1 MVQKLTSPHATSIRQ
16 VNASIGWAGFGY
28 YIRARNPE
36 KGTDETILV
45 SQFSK
50 RSPDGTWSSPE
61 DVGGGDHPITTVEAI
76 DAEQAWF
83 GANAPTGGDA
93 IIYYTT
99 DGGSTWNEPSV
110 TLSNV
115 RAIHFFDATHGVA
128 IGDAL
133 SGKWQIVA
141 TDDGG
146 ATWKPGGQPS
156 TSGTAGFFN
165 GAAWVGDRGW
175 FGSNNKEVFVSSD
188 KGASWRAYA
197 VTTLTAKEKNVAAL
211 GFSDDVSLGYALI
224 RPYGTAADSA
234 GIYYSQTNGLT
245 WNAVPRPDPNLIPYS
260 VAFIPGSTV
269 AVMSS
274 NLGVYKMTFTSGT
287 VKWSYL
293 GIPSSWD
300 PRSSVLS
307 ASGSQT
313 AYTIAGASQASG
325 VADYAFGD
333 AGVTPGSTEQ
343 SAFDMSVTP
352 NPVQSSARAYVSASE
367 ASHLRLELRDVLGNC
382 VASLYDGE
390 IGVGVAAFPI
400 SAKPLPPGVYHLVA
414 TLDGGKVIERNVV
427 VTR

>member
-1 MVQKLTSPHATSIRQ
+1 
-16 VNASIGWAGFGY
+16 
-28 YIRARNPE
+28 
-36 KGTDETILV
+36 
-45 SQFSK
+45 
-50 RSPDGTWSSPE
+50 
-61 DVGGGDHPITTVEAI
+61 
-76 DAEQAWF
+76 
-83 GANAPTGGDA
+83 
-93 IIYYTT
+93 
-99 DGGSTWNEPSV
+99 
-110 TLSNV
+110 
-115 RAIHFFDATHGVA
+115 
-128 IGDAL
+128 
-133 SGKWQIVA
+133 
-141 TDDGG
+141 
-146 ATWKPGGQPS
+146 
-156 TSGTAGFFN
+156 
-165 GAAWVGDRGW
+165 
-175 FGSNNKEVFVSSD
+175 
-188 KGASWRAYA
+188 
-197 VTTLTAKEKNVAAL
+197 
-211 GFSDDVSLGYALI
+211 
-224 RPYGTAADSA
+224 
-234 GIYYSQTNGLT
+234 
-245 WNAVPRPDPNLIPYS
+245 
-260 VAFIPGSTV
+260 
-269 AVMSS
+269 
-274 NLGVYKMTFTSGT
+274 MTFTSGT

-325 VADYAFGD
+325 VADYAFSD